1 MTTSSFNSPLLKA
14 GQTVGIFSPSSSVVR
29 ERFDAGVALL
39 NNRGLHVV
47 IHPQTYLGADTGS
60 QHCSSSK
67 EKALAFMDLW
77 ENSKVDF
84 IMASCGGNTAS
95 QFLHLLDY
103 NHLEKSH
110 KPVMGFSDTTSLLS
124 TLYAQAAGRPVFGPT
139 VQTLG
144 RLTNQDDVFAVLS
157 GDKTTVE
164 LGGAVAVTE
173 PPQASGPIF
182 AATLSV
188 LLSLAGT
195 PCMPNLAGHILL
207 IEDIGEEV
215 SRLDRL
221 LWQLYQLVPFPLLAG
236 LVFGDFKDLTDTG
249 RPFGLDYDGLI
260 AKYTGH
266 LEIPVLKN
274 VAFGHGDRLFPIPL
288 GRKATLD
295 ATNKT
300 LILQ

>member
-1 MTTSSFNSPLLKA
+1 MTSASYSPLLKS
-14 GQTVGIFSPSSSVVR
+14 GQTIGIFSPSSSVVR
-29 ERFDAGVALL
+29 ERFDAGVAILKD
-39 NNRGLHVV
+39 RGFQVI
-47 IHPQTYLGADTGS
+47 IHPQTYLGADTGN
-60 QHCSSSK
+60 QFCSGTK
-67 EKALAFMDLW
+67 EKAAAFMDLW
-77 ENSKVDF
+77 DDPKIDF

-95 QFLHLLDY
+95 QFLHLLNY

-110 KPVMGFSDTTSLLS
+110 KPMMGFSDTTAILS
-124 TLYAQAAGRPVFGPT
+124 TLYAQAAGSPIFGPT

-144 RLTNQDDVFAVLS
+144 RIQNVDQVFSILS
-157 GDKTTVE
+157 GEAAKIE
-164 LGGAVAVTE
+164 LNTSISVTDAD
-173 PPQASGPIF
+173 QATGPVF

-221 LWQLYQLVPFPLLAG
+221 LWQLYQLVPFPLLSG
-236 LVFGDFKDLTDTG
+236 LVFGDLKDLTDTG
-249 RPFGLDYDGLI
+249 RPFGLDFDGLI
-260 AKYTGH
+260 AKYTSH

-274 VAFGHGDRLFPIPL
+274 VAFGHGDVIFPIPL
-288 GRKATLD
+288 GRKAALD

-300 LILQ
+300 LIFQ